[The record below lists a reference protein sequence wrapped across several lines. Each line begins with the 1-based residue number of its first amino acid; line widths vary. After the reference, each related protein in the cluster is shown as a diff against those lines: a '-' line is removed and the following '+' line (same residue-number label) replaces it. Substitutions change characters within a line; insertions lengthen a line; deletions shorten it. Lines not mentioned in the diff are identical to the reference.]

1 MIVICWLGITPPELI
16 PEIVTMR
23 FTESKEHVGKV
34 RIFVPIRLAHA
45 EFKVG
50 VMVVGKVIL
59 IIPVS
64 SKPSGMVIT
73 KV

>member
-1 MIVICWLGITPPELI
+1 
-16 PEIVTMR
+16 MR
-23 FTESKEHVGKV
+23 LTESKEHVGKV
-34 RIFVPIRLAHA
+34 RIFVPIRFAHA